1 MPPLRPGPPN
11 DDALKNACG
20 SRYGPAGFAHCCY
33 TIYMNKSSMKKTII
47 ITGASAG
54 IGEAAARALCK
65 DNRVIIVGR
74 SKQTATV
81 AKELGVEYFRADYA
95 DLASVRKLAK
105 DLLKA
110 CPQID
115 LLVNNAGGIMKSI
128 VMTKDGFEQTFQ
140 VNYLAQF
147 VLTNLL
153 MDRLVAS
160 KGAVINTSSAAH
172 HFARLRLENIQFAAA
187 PMVAYGNGKLL
198 DLIHAQE
205 LSRRFSDQGVDAVA
219 FHPGVVATNFAK
231 ATNGPFAFLYNTSAK
246 ALLKSPAQG
255 ADTLVWLANNR
266 PLWQPGGYYS
276 KRKLS
281 TVGGPG
287 KDPAVGP
294 KVWDITLQLVPAPGS
309 R

>member
-1 MPPLRPGPPN
+1 MSKTP
-11 DDALKNACG
+11 
-20 SRYGPAGFAHCCY
+20 S
-33 TIYMNKSSMKKTII
+33 KKTII

-54 IGEAAARALCK
+54 IGEAAARELSK
-65 DNRVIIVGR
+65 DNRVVIVGR
-74 SKQTATV
+74 STRTAEV
-81 AKELGVEYFRADYA
+81 AKELGVEFFRADYS

-110 CPQID
+110 CPHID

-128 VMTKDGFEQTFQ
+128 ITTKDGFEQTFQ

-153 MDRLVAS
+153 MDRLIAS

-172 HFARLRLENIQFAAA
+172 RFAKLRMDNIQFATA
-187 PMVAYGNGKLL
+187 PFVAYGNAKLL
-198 DLIHAQE
+198 DLAHAQE
-205 LSRRFSDQGVDAVA
+205 LARRFSAKGVDAVS

-231 ATNGPFAFLYNTSAK
+231 STNGPFAWMYNTSAK
-246 ALLKSPAQG
+246 AILKTPAQG

-266 PLWQPGGYYS
+266 NLWQNGGYYN

-281 TVGGPG
+281 SVSNDA
-287 KDPAVGP
+287 KDPTFAP
-294 KVWDITLQLVPAPGS
+294 TIWDITEKLL
-309 R
+309 